1 MGLCLYYRYHS
12 HPHITVLPSHVD
24 VRTQAMYQSM
34 DEGFIGLIFSV
45 FNQVTDPSRK
55 GASGMCCFLTRDA
68 SGQGLERKKHTDNSV
83 ATRHCHCPRMK
94 EQRAHD
100 A

>member
-1 MGLCLYYRYHS
+1 MVLCLRDRYHS

-45 FNQVTDPSRK
+45 FNQVTGFSLQ
-55 GASGMCCFLTRDA
+55 GASGMCCFLTLAA
-68 SGQGLERKKHTDNSV
+68 SGQGLEREKCKDNSV
-83 ATRHCHCPRMK
+83 VTCHCHYPEDERVKCA
-94 EQRAHD
+94 Q
-100 A
+100 